1 MSLLW
6 DEWQATNPE
15 IVAVAEKFMFA
26 NCYSQKI
33 AGEILRRCSTQEAET
48 RGDFWEGAG
57 QSMVNS
63 EPAWL
68 RAKEPLDNS

>member
-15 IVAVAEKFMFA
+15 IVAVAEKFIFA

-33 AGEILRRCSTQEAET
+33 AGETLRRCSTEEAEI
-48 RGDFWEGAG
+48 RGDCWKGAVPG
-57 QSMVNS
+57 IGNP

-68 RAKEPLDNS
+68 RAKEPFNNS

>member
-1 MSLLW
+1 MSLPW

-15 IVAVAEKFMFA
+15 IVAVAEKFIFA

-33 AGEILRRCSTQEAET
+33 AGEILRLCSMQETNVGEKFQNALVPGIE
-48 RGDFWEGAG
+48 
-57 QSMVNS
+57 NP

-68 RAKEPLDNS
+68 CTKEPFNNS